1 MFHDYAFV
9 THVMVEIFTD
19 ADWVLLK
26 NGRRSITLCT
36 IFCGGYLLDVSS
48 GTQEIV
54 NLSFV
59 ESWMYAAVS
68 GAYDVI
74 LIASILF
81 RMFDV
86 FLQICLYL
94 DSAAAT
100 GIINR
105 RGAGKVCHLSCR
117 SLSVQER
124 MASGSMIV
132 RPVSGLKSPTH
143 IGMKRVF
150 ARHV

>member
-1 MFHDYAFV
+1 
-9 THVMVEIFTD
+9 
-19 ADWVLLK
+19 
-26 NGRRSITLCT
+26 
-36 IFCGGYLLDVSS
+36 
-48 GTQEIV
+48 
-54 NLSFV
+54 
-59 ESWMYAAVS
+59 MYAAVS
-68 GAYDVI
+68 GAYDAI
-74 LIASILF
+74 LIAGILF
-81 RMFDV
+81 WMFDV

-105 RGAGKVCHLSCR
+105 RGVGKVCHLSCR
-117 SLSVQER
+117 SLWVQER

-150 ARHV
+150 AWHV